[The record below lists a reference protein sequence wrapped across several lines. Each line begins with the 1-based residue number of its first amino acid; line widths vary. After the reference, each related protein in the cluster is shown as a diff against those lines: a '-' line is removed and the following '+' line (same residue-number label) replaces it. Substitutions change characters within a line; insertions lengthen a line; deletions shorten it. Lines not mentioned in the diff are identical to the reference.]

1 MLLPSYNPYLQV
13 TQVHLCTD
21 FALSSRAGSPTAPQ
35 TGSLRQPIWAA
46 LDVGKAAGD
55 VLGEVAKD
63 TANPDGCAVCICKCR
78 HRCSARGARRCQLSL
93 AGSTR
98 ANPSSTQ
105 KIPLVNLE
113 IDESTALQLL
123 VRGGFPS
130 FPKRRNFGRTEN
142 TRRTNSCRAVDSD
155 HT

>member
-105 KIPLVNLE
+105 KIPLVNFWKLMNLRPFSCWFAAVSQVFLREE
-113 IDESTALQLL
+113 ISAELKTRGEPTA
-123 VRGGFPS
+123 VGP
-130 FPKRRNFGRTEN
+130 
-142 TRRTNSCRAVDSD
+142 
-155 HT
+155 